1 VNAPAKILAALRAS
15 SHGVSGTE
23 FCQQLD
29 VSRAAVWAHIES
41 LREAGFEIVASPHRG
56 YQLVKSPDALLA
68 DDLASRLGNVSVI
81 GREIIVLPETTSTN
95 DEVEQA
101 ARANR
106 DEGLVVFAESQ
117 TRGRGR
123 RGRRWSSPTGKG
135 LWFSILLR
143 PQLAPGECTQLTVA
157 TATAL
162 VRAIRS
168 VTGVTPEIKWPNDLL
183 VRGKK
188 LAGILTEL
196 SAELDHVRYVIIG
209 IGIDCN
215 QTTSDFPRELRDI
228 ATSLKLTS
236 GKTISRTDLAVA
248 VLRELDVDYA
258 RILDG
263 DFNSVAEEW
272 AGHCS
277 TLGRQVEI
285 EVGQRRIT
293 GRAEALDE
301 SGALMLRTEHGQV
314 ERVICGD
321 VIMTQ

>member
-1 VNAPAKILAALRAS
+1 M
-15 SHGVSGTE
+15 
-23 FCQQLD
+23 
-29 VSRAAVWAHIES
+29 
-41 LREAGFEIVASPHRG
+41 ASPHRG

-68 DDLASRLGNVSVI
+68 NDLVSRLGNVSVI

-95 DEVEQA
+95 DEIEKA
-101 ARANR
+101 AYANR
-106 DEGLVVFAESQ
+106 DEGRVVFAESQ

-123 RGRRWSSPTGKG
+123 RGRRWSSPAGKG
-135 LWFSILLR
+135 LWFSVLLR

-168 VTGVTPEIKWPNDLL
+168 VTGVTAEIKWPNDLL

-188 LAGILTEL
+188 FAGILTEL

-215 QTTSDFPRELRDI
+215 QTASDFPRELRTL
-228 ATSLKLTS
+228 ATSLKLAS
-236 GKTISRTDLAVA
+236 GKPILRTDLAVA
-248 VLRELDVDYA
+248 VLREMDFDYA
-258 RILDG
+258 RIRDG
-263 DFNSVAEEW
+263 NFVSVADEW
-272 AGHCS
+272 ATHCG
-277 TLGRQVEI
+277 TLGRQVDI

-301 SGALMLRTEHGQV
+301 SGALLLRSEHGQV
-314 ERVICGD
+314 ERVISGD
-321 VIMTQ
+321 VTLAK